1 MKTSDSDRETQI
13 LRQLNTEGSVVVSD
27 LADMFGVSAV
37 TIRKDLDALE
47 QRSMLKRVRGGA
59 VRAAATDEGAFA
71 HRLTVM
77 AEAKNALG
85 AVAADTVED
94 GDIISLDS
102 STSCYWLAQ
111 HLVNHKNLTVVTY
124 GLHVATFLMD
134 ESSAM
139 VVMPGGVLRRP
150 SGSLVGSLTD
160 PLEGRGRIGKAFF
173 GVKSLSRQHGLMEL
187 ALDEAE
193 AKRSLVRAADSIFGL
208 LTSDKV
214 SGFALHS
221 FADADKVTG
230 LFTDAALPAEDA
242 TAWDARGVSVTVVSE
257 PDERPVHELG
267 RRA

>member
-13 LRQLNTEGSVVVSD
+13 LRQLNTAGSVVVSD
-27 LADMFGVSAV
+27 LADMFGVSTV

-59 VRAAATDEGAFA
+59 IRAAATDEGTFA

-85 AVAADTVED
+85 AVAAESIHD

-111 HLVNHKNLTVVTY
+111 HLLNHKNLTVVTY

-193 AKRSLVRAADSIFGL
+193 AKRSLVRSADAVYGL

-214 SGFALHS
+214 GGFALHS
-221 FADADKVTG
+221 FADADRVTG
-230 LFTDAALPAEDA
+230 LFTDAPLPEEDA
-242 TAWDARGVSVTVVSE
+242 AAWSDRVVAVTTAAE
-257 PDERPVHELG
+257 AAAPPVRELG